1 MHINQIFELS
11 ITLANEKIPEKFFKG
26 NTQKMGYLKELDS

>member
-11 ITLANEKIPEKFFKG
+11 ITLANERFQKVFKRKHK
-26 NTQKMGYLKELDS
+26 KMGYLKELDS